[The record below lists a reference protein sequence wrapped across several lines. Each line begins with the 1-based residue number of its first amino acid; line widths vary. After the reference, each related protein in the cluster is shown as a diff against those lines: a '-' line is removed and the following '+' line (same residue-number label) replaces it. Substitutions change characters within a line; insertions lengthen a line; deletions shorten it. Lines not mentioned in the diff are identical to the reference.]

1 MNPVKHIPNF
11 ITSLN
16 ILAGCLSIVASAE
29 GFSILASLFI
39 FAAAVL
45 DFFDGFAARLLHAYS
60 DIGKQLDSL
69 ADMISFG
76 IAPAFIMYNLIKP
89 VLLINELS
97 EENMTLINIIFLV
110 LPFLLVIFSGLRLA
124 KFNIDTRQTS
134 SFIGLPTPANA
145 IFIASLPL
153 VMVYGGSM
161 VYYFMILNLNFLI
174 PLIFILC
181 FLLVSPIPMFSL
193 KFKSFGLKENLV
205 RYIFLFLTI
214 VVVLW
219 LQVVALPLVILLYV
233 VISIINA
240 VVCKFFCK
248 SI

>member
-1 MNPVKHIPNF
+1 MNPIKHIPNF

-29 GFSILASLFI
+29 GFSVLASLFV
-39 FAAAVL
+39 FTAAVF

-60 DIGKQLDSL
+60 EIGKQLDSL
-69 ADMISFG
+69 ADMVSFG
-76 IAPAFIMYNLIKP
+76 VAPAFIMYNLVKP
-89 VLLINELS
+89 VLLINEFS
-97 EENMTLINIIFLV
+97 VENLTALNIFYLAS
-110 LPFLLVIFSGLRLA
+110 PFLLVIFSGLRLA

-145 IFIASLPL
+145 IFISSLPL
-153 VMVYGGSM
+153 VMVYGNSM
-161 VYYFMILNLNFLI
+161 VYYFMILNLKFLI
-174 PLIFILC
+174 PSIFILS

-193 KFKSFGLKENLV
+193 KFKSFDFKENLV
-205 RYIFLFLTI
+205 RYIFLVLTI
-214 VVVLW
+214 VLVIW
-219 LQVVALPLVILLYV
+219 LQVVALPLVIILYI

-248 SI
+248 K